1 MSPNSSRIMRL
12 SLLLLIFGRLSKKKE
27 KKIKEKLALDNLDEK
42 TYNYK
47 TDINIDTDFLK
58 KYDEVAII
66 NDCGDIIFSKKGED
80 IVDIFSVFPHA
91 KKVMVVSDYIEKFIK
106 LDNGFVYVKSKED
119 TDLTNVLKFA
129 ENYLKDLSCNRR

>member
-1 MSPNSSRIMRL
+1 MSPNSSRIVKL
-12 SLLLLIFGRLSKKKE
+12 SLLLLIFDRLNKKKE

-47 TDINIDTDFLK
+47 IGIDTDFLK

-80 IVDIFSVFPHA
+80 ILDIFSVFPHA
-91 KKVMVVSDYIEKFIK
+91 KKVIVVSDYIEKFIK